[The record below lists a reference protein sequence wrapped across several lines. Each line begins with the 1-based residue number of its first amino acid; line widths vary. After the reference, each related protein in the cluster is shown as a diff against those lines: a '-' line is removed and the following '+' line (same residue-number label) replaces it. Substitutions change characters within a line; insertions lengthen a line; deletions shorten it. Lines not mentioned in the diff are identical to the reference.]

1 MFGIKKLLF
10 RDQPATQLAD
20 DVRTGLEQWRDSATP
35 GFDEVHFHSRYV
47 VVDIATRGRQ
57 AGSDELQSISATVV
71 RRGAIRP
78 AESCFVDFT
87 GELDAD
93 TVNRQLLAFLLFLG
107 KAPLATYHVAYVE
120 PFLQRVMRERLGV
133 DFQSQWIDLAWLL
146 PSMFDEKSHTPLPLD
161 RWLEIFALEAGDGR
175 RDPMENALLIA
186 RLLQMLLVRATGKEV
201 DTAAKLI
208 AESQAASFL
217 RRTH

>member
-10 RDQPATQLAD
+10 RDQPAAQLAE
-20 DVRTGLEQWRDSATP
+20 DVRAELEQWREMAAPSL
-35 GFDEVHFHSRYV
+35 DEVHFHTRYV
-47 VVDIATRGRQ
+47 VVDIVSGGRQ
-57 AGSDELQSISATVV
+57 GASDELLAISAAVV

-78 AESCFVDFT
+78 AESLFVDFS
-87 GELDAD
+87 GDLDAA
-93 TVNRQLLAFLLFLG
+93 TVDRQLLAFLQFVG
-107 KAPLATYHVAYVE
+107 KAPLVTYHVAYLE

-133 DFQSQWIDLAWLL
+133 DFQSQWVDLAWLL
-146 PSMFDEKSHTPLPLD
+146 PSMFDDKSHAPLPLD
-161 RWLEIFALEAGDGR
+161 RWLEIFALDAGDGR
-175 RDPMENALLIA
+175 RDPMENTLLIA

-201 DTAAKLI
+201 DTAAKLV

>member
-10 RDQPATQLAD
+10 RDQPAAQLAA
-20 DVRTGLEQWRDSATP
+20 DVRADLAQWREAAAPSL
-35 GFDEVHFHSRYV
+35 DEVHFHARYL
-47 VVDIATRGRQ
+47 VVDIATGERQ
-57 AGSDELQSISATVV
+57 GSGDELLAISAAVV

-78 AESCFVDFT
+78 AESFYVDFS

-93 TVNRQLLAFLLFLG
+93 TVDRQLLAFLQFVA
-107 KAPLATYHVAYVE
+107 KAPLVTYHVAYVE
-120 PFLQRVMRERLGV
+120 PILQRVMRERLGV
-133 DFQSQWIDLAWLL
+133 DFQSQWVDLAWLL
-146 PSMFDEKSHTPLPLD
+146 PSMFDDKSHAPLPLD
-161 RWLEIFALEAGDGR
+161 RWLEIFALDAGDGR
-175 RDPMENALLIA
+175 RDPMENTLLIA

-208 AESQAASFL
+208 AESQAATFL

>member
-10 RDQPATQLAD
+10 RDQPAAQLAEDVRTQLA
-20 DVRTGLEQWRDSATP
+20 QWRETAAP
-35 GFDEVHFHSRYV
+35 ALDEVHFHARYV
-47 VVDIATRGRQ
+47 VVDVATGGRQ
-57 AGSDELQSISATVV
+57 GNADELQAISAVVV

-78 AESCFVDFT
+78 TESFFLDFT
-87 GELDAD
+87 GELEAD
-93 TVNRQLLAFLLFLG
+93 TVDRQLLAFLQFVG
-107 KAPLATYHVAYVE
+107 KAPLVTYHVAYLE

-133 DFQSQWIDLAWLL
+133 DFQSQWVDLAWLL
-146 PSMFDEKSHTPLPLD
+146 PSMFDDKSHAPLPLD
-161 RWLEIFALEAGDGR
+161 RWLEIFALDAGDGR
-175 RDPMENALLIA
+175 RDPMENTLLIA

-201 DTAAKLI
+201 DTAAKLV